1 MKYISLDGLK
11 RAFKQIVNYVKAQI
25 KSNVTDKLGVAS
37 GIATLGTDGKL
48 TSGQLPSIDK
58 TYVGLGNVT
67 NEAQIPLNQKGAAS
81 GVATLGTDGRVPSSQ
96 LPSYVKKATLKRE
109 VIINFVNYQFRDYT
123 GLQNTDKTLEVQGT
137 TFEQIKLI
145 ISSTAYRVTNIY
157 SWGDYKISANGQ
169 LQLISS
175 GSRKLALV
183 RSGDI
188 KYRAGD
194 KITVT
199 YSNLRNTHITCNA
212 GDDYVNIVTDSDNQF
227 IIEVKKALPEHLV
240 LDIPRYTYISEI
252 LTKETSDGNAQYLTL
267 TAQDNSSIGVRITD
281 YGYIPDRS
289 VTSSKLASSAV
300 RNHHIQAGSVN
311 ESQIA
316 SSAVTADKIASNA
329 ISSEKIVNGAVTEG
343 KIADGAVTE
352 SKLAD
357 DAVTEQK
364 IADGAV
370 TQHRIADGAVRTN
383 KIYNNAVT
391 RTKIADLA
399 VDTGK
404 IADGAVTTDKISDGA
419 VPRVKI
425 APYAINESKI
435 ANGAVITQKL
445 ADGAVTEGKLADG
458 AVTESKMGTDLL
470 NKLNSAG
477 MSIAGTL
484 NLSDSR
490 TAATMGSVY
499 AGLSNGQMKFYL
511 LTDSAGTFSES
522 WITAHSLVAA
532 LFGKDKLGA
541 SVGDICVIAKLNSLP
556 VYRILPLN
564 DAKAANGGEFPGAD
578 GLETVWDK
586 TQVNKIPGIETTAN
600 EAYSL
605 AEAATMESLSE
616 SNMNNALQTGVYP
629 WCTLGRPTGAT
640 GAFTCI
646 VKKSYNADG
655 GGYYTIE
662 QTAYGRQ
669 DELGQIYKRVIFQ
682 KSDGSDTQYGEWIR
696 IDSNKSNIEYIDIKF
711 TSEIPGSTTTASI
724 AIEQDLYMKI
734 QENLNN
740 NLVIRVSTGSTA
752 TNLIFV
758 GSPNHIYSTFSEKYD
773 MSWETID
780 KDGNRYRLLIYYN
793 VGAGVSSPYMAKLTY
808 AESYD
813 YAIKAYSYDFTESNP
828 KSIPVEDFNALT
840 DLNKPLNA
848 LIQAVTNEKVYN
860 FLGKP
865 TILISNDGLISE
877 LTWSCYSATSI
888 GVTVF
893 YMKKNSD
900 NTVEGGLTF
909 KN

>member
-1 MKYISLDGLK
+1 MTNYWESIQSDISKTIKKNGNQEITGLVLQYALK
-11 RAFKQIVNYVKAQI
+11 NIINTVGQN
-25 KSNVTDKLGVAS
+25 
-37 GIATLGTDGKL
+37 ATF
-48 TSGQLPSIDK
+48 
-58 TYVGLGNVT
+58 
-67 NEAQIPLNQKGAAS
+67 A
-81 GVATLGTDGRVPSSQ
+81 GVATPTTSPGTPDGPVFYLASKP
-96 LPSYVKKATLKRE
+96 
-109 VIINFVNYQFRDYT
+109 
-123 GLQNTDKTLEVQGT
+123 G
-137 TFEQIKLI
+137 
-145 ISSTAYRVTNIY
+145 IY
-157 SWGDYKISANGQ
+157 SKF
-169 LQLISS
+169 L
-175 GSRKLALV
+175 
-183 RSGDI
+183 
-188 KYRAGD
+188 
-194 KITVT
+194 
-199 YSNLRNTHITCNA
+199 NT
-212 GDDYVNIVTDSDNQF
+212 
-227 IIEVKKALPEHLV
+227 EVKTALTV
-240 LDIPRYTYISEI
+240 LYNTNTGSW
-252 LTKETSDGNAQYLTL
+252 
-267 TAQDNSSIGVRITD
+267 
-281 YGYIPDRS
+281 RS
-289 VTSSKLASSAV
+289 L
-300 RNHHIQAGSVN
+300 
-311 ESQIA
+311 ELP
-316 SSAVTADKIASNA
+316 
-329 ISSEKIVNGAVTEG
+329 
-343 KIADGAVTE
+343 IADGAVTE

-404 IADGAVTTDKISDGA
+404 IADGAVTENKIYANA
-419 VPRVKI
+419 VTRT
-425 APYAINESKI
+425 KI
-435 ANGAVITQKL
+435 ANGAV
-445 ADGAVTEGKLADG
+445 DTEKIYDR
-458 AVTESKMGTDLL
+458 AVTESKMSTDLL

-522 WITAHSLVAA
+522 RITANSLVAA

-564 DAKAANGGEFPGAD
+564 DAKAASGDFPGAD

-586 TQVNKIPGIETTAN
+586 TQVNKIPAIETTAN
-600 EAYSL
+600 EARGFGASAYMPSL
-605 AEAATMESLSE
+605 GE
-616 SNMNNALQTGVYP
+616 SNMNNALQPGVYP

-646 VKKSYNADG
+646 VRKSYNADS

-669 DELGQIYKRVIFQ
+669 GELGQVYKRIIFQ

-711 TSEIPGSTTTASI
+711 TSEIPGSTTMASI
-724 AIEQDLYMKI
+724 AIEQDLYFKI

-752 TNLIFV
+752 TNLKFV
-758 GSPNHIYSTFSEKYD
+758 GSPNHIYSSIGSKYD

-780 KDGNRYRLLIYYN
+780 KDGNRYCLLIYYDGR
-793 VGAGVSSPYMAKLTY
+793 VGIPSQNAYMARLKY

-813 YAIKAYSYDFTESNP
+813 YAVKAYSYDFTESNP
-828 KSIPVEDFNALT
+828 ISIPVEDFNALT

-865 TILISNDGLISE
+865 TILVSNDGLISE